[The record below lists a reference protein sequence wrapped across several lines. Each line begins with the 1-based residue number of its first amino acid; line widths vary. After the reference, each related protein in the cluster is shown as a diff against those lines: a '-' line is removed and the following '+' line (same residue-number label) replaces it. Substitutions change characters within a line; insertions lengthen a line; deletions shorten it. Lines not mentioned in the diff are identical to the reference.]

1 MSPQEVDP
9 DTRDEV
15 VTWFSFHP
23 ATGSKAQR
31 HENVRS
37 MHRSMAIW
45 ILASIPDCRE
55 RSLALTKLQESMMWC
70 NAAVAYRLGDPG
82 EGSQT

>member
-1 MSPQEVDP
+1 MSPQEVTP
-9 DTRDEV
+9 RTRDEV

-37 MHRSMAIW
+37 MHRSMALW
-45 ILASIPDCRE
+45 ILAAIPECRE
-55 RSLALTKLQESMMWC
+55 RSTALTRLQESMMWC
-70 NAAVAYRLGDPG
+70 NAAVAYRLDQPG
-82 EGSQT
+82 EDSQA